1 MLRIVMHL
9 LSMAIDAPT
18 CENNGKFEFEQTKVG
33 LISERFETRIP
44 DIPGQSELN
53 ITPRHER
60 LLSHPSHLHDRT
72 QAPLLCIKIGTAPRP
87 T

>member
-18 CENNGKFEFEQTKVG
+18 CENIGQFKFEQTKVG

-60 LLSHPSHLHDRT
+60 LPSHPSHLHDRT
-72 QAPLLCIKIGTAPRP
+72 QAPLLFINIWTAREPA
-87 T
+87 